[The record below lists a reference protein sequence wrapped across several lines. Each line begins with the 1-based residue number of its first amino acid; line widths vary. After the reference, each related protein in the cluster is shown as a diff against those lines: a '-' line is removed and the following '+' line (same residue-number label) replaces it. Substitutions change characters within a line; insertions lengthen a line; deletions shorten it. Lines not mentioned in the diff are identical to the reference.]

1 MAAPAVTDK
10 LIITQNTPAFIT
22 LCEEHGRILIMHTEQ
37 LKDIDKKISTHHDN
51 EMEQI
56 GLNHQI
62 SNKIF
67 EALNGTFEK
76 KGFITKLD
84 ELTEKVNNAEMTKA
98 KIFWIV
104 VGVLVT
110 SSVIALIAFTI
121 HWLSQLVK

>member
-1 MAAPAVTDK
+1 MAVPTATDK

-22 LCEEHGRILIMHTEQ
+22 LCEEHGRILVMHTEQ
-37 LKDIDKKISTHHDN
+37 LKDLDKKISTHHNN

-67 EALNGTFEK
+67 DALNGTFEK

-84 ELTEKVNNAEMTKA
+84 ELTEKVNKSELTKA
-98 KIFWIV
+98 KILWII

-110 SSVIALIAFTI
+110 SSVIALIGFTI